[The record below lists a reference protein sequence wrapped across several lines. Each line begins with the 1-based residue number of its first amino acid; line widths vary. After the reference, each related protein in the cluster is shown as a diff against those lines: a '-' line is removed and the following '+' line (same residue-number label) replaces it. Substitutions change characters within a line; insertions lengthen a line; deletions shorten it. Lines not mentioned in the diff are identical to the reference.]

1 MKSWRFGLLI
11 SAFVQVS
18 LTLTAQNNE
27 VELDY
32 EVVAKGFNAPL
43 NDVFVVCYN
52 KFYNLEM
59 LSTSFR
65 MKNNLEDKPVK
76 KKMLV
81 EIFLGDRTKGAVDIK
96 LNRVAQN
103 TQEIIVD
110 YEIIYDE
117 SDAGSEHRNPYLI
130 IQTVRSKKQ
139 FVLIENGQRRTA
151 GQKLYFDN

>member
-1 MKSWRFGLLI
+1 MLFIEYPDSAVSFFSLI
-11 SAFVQVS
+11 IPA
-18 LTLTAQNNE
+18 TLGIS
-27 VELDY
+27 D
-32 EVVAKGFNAPL
+32 
-43 NDVFVVCYN
+43 
-52 KFYNLEM
+52 FYN
-59 LSTSFR
+59 T
-65 MKNNLEDKPVK
+65 PVK

-151 GQKLYFDN
+151 GQRLYFDN